1 MEIISTALLERCEG
15 KCELCQ
21 KSDDLRSYTVPPKT
35 GETIDEQ
42 VALCSTCAE
51 KLSNESHLDPDY
63 WRCLNDAIWSH
74 VPAVQVTS
82 YRLIKGM
89 TDQPWAQ
96 DLIGMV
102 YLDEETQEWAEKGQ
116 SNIAH
121 IDSNGNVLQNGDSV
135 ILIKDLDV
143 KGANF
148 TAKRGTLVKKIYLV
162 EDNPEQIE
170 GKVNDQQI
178 VILTK
183 YVKKG

>member
-21 KSDDLRSYTVPPKT
+21 QSEDLRSYTVPPKT
-35 GETIDEQ
+35 GENIEEQ
-42 VALCSTCAE
+42 VAICGACAE
-51 KLSNESHLDPDY
+51 KLSSDTYSDPAY
-63 WRCLNDAIWSH
+63 WRCLNDAIWSQE
-74 VPAVQVTS
+74 PAVQVVS
-82 YRLIKGM
+82 YRLLKGM

-102 YLDEETQEWAEKGQ
+102 YFDEETQEWAEKSQGGVT
-116 SNIAH
+116 H
-121 IDSNGNVLQNGDSV
+121 LDSNGNILQNGDSV

-148 TAKRGTLVKKIYLV
+148 TAKRGTVVKKIYLV
-162 EDNPEQIE
+162 EDNPEHIE